1 MSKKIDLQAKA
12 TELEIDFEESTTVPQ
27 LEELIAEKTGEANTG
42 GVELKGKAFFYVL
55 YVDCYIDDNTIL
67 PRGVYRTKKKIE
79 RLDTQRD
86 IHCAK
91 FEGKIPQSVLHKL
104 AEALKITLLDSEGDY
119 REDKEIL
126 EEIVQEL

>member
-1 MSKKIDLQAKA
+1 MSKKETTTAPA
-12 TELEIDFEESTTVPQ
+12 TE
-27 LEELIAEKTGEANTG
+27 EAKNSAG
-42 GVELKGKAFFYVL
+42 IKDAKNASKAFFYVL
-55 YVDCYIDDNTIL
+55 YVDCYIDDSTIL

-79 RLDTQRD
+79 RLDVQRD

-104 AEALKITLLDSEGDY
+104 AETLKVTLLDSDGDY
-119 REDKEIL
+119 RDDKDIL